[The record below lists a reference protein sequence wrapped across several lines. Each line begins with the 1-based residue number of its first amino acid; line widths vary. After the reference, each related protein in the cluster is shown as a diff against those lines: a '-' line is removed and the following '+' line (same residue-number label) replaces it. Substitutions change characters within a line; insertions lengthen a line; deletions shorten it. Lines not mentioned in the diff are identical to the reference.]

1 MYNIS
6 NLRDKYP
13 EDYVINMSI
22 LGNGYEN
29 PIFVSFI
36 PIELDRAL
44 SKNSKNICKIAQKYY
59 DKNKLSKD
67 VYNKIMC
74 DYCGGGR

>member
-6 NLRDKYP
+6 DLRDKYP
-13 EDYVINMSI
+13 EDYVINMDI

-36 PIELDRAL
+36 PIELDKAL
-44 SKNSKNICKIAQKYY
+44 IKHSKTICKIAQKYY
-59 DKNKLSKD
+59 SDNRLSKD

-74 DYCGGGR
+74 QYGG